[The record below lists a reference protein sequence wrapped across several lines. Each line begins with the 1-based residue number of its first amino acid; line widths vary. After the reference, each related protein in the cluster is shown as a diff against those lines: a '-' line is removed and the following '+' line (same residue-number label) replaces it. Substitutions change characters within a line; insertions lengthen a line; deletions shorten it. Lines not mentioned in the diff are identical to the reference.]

1 MPRFV
6 TMSRR
11 DATRGLGLG
20 LLAAALPAGA
30 AHAAYPERPIKLIV
44 PVPPG
49 SGVDTVSRFLGQQ
62 MGEQMGITFVPEY
75 RPGASAVVGTEFLA
89 KSAPDGYTV
98 AMAYTAHATNPLFNA
113 NMPFD
118 TLKDF
123 TPIIYV
129 CYTPTVL
136 VVHPSLPVNSVKDL
150 VKLIKE
156 TPGKYTYA
164 SGGVGAGAHLAGEL
178 FKQTAE
184 LDIQH
189 VPYKGNAPAVAD
201 MLGGHNTLMFDIPT
215 TTVPLVK
222 DGKLKALAVTD
233 KTRIPELP
241 DIPTMIEE
249 GFPGFE
255 VVAWYMLLAPAHLP
269 KDILDR
275 LNTEANKALQ
285 VPAVRDKLATLGFGI
300 KGGTPGEADAFVRSE
315 MKKWAAVIEKA
326 GLKAQ

>member
-1 MPRFV
+1 MRRFV
-6 TMSRR
+6 TITRR
-11 DATRGLGLG
+11 DAARGLGLG
-20 LLAAALPAGA
+20 LIAAALPAGA
-30 AHAAYPERPIKLIV
+30 ARAAYPERPVKLIV

-49 SGVDTVSRFLGQQ
+49 SGVDAVSRILGQQ
-62 MGEQMGITFVPEY
+62 MGEQMGTTFVPEY

-89 KSAPDGYTV
+89 KSPPDGYTV
-98 AMAYTAHATNPLFNA
+98 AMAYTSHATNPLFNA
-113 NMPFD
+113 SMPFD

-123 TPIIYV
+123 TPVIYV

-136 VVHPSLPVNSVKDL
+136 VVHPSLPVNSVQDL
-150 VKLIKE
+150 VKLIKG

-215 TTVPLVK
+215 TTVPLVQA
-222 DGKLKALAVTD
+222 GKLKALAVTD
-233 KTRIPELP
+233 RKRIPELP
-241 DIPTMIEE
+241 NIPTMIEE

-275 LNTEANKALQ
+275 LNSEANKALQ

-300 KGGTPGEADAFVRSE
+300 VGGTPQDADAFVRSE